1 MKFRPFTYQKEAIE
15 FILRHKNSMTILGVG
30 AGKTAIGLSVLYQLK
45 FDFFEECKVV
55 VISSKYAALHV
66 WPQEIKKWDSFK
78 EIRYAVV
85 VGSAKE
91 KMRAIHQNADC
102 YITNYDAVEWLV
114 KNDLWK
120 FDVIIIDEISEF
132 KNPKAKRYENISKLC
147 AKADRVIGLSSEP
160 LQNAWDDLWAEI
172 YLLDQGKRL
181 EKTLKAF
188 IEKYFFRVQTVQGK
202 GYYLEPKRGAE
213 RAIRQAI
220 ADICYAKASENWQ
233 EKDNIV
239 NNVYYARLNSIEY
252 TKYSWMQNE
261 MNIRMKDSGSID
273 IRNQMELST
282 KLFQM
287 ANGAVYDN
295 EQKVICIHE
304 RKMEALKEIIRRFPD
319 QNIMIAYWFAHD
331 RDRIAARYSGA
342 KVIETMQDMEDW
354 NQKKIKIGL
363 IHPAVGGSDI
373 HLYKGGNV
381 LIWFS
386 LTWSL
391 HLYRRMIFRMTGEYH
406 EKLYVEHIVT
416 AKTIDEKI
424 YKSLQK
430 KGVDQAKLVDALL
443 KEREENV

>member
-15 FILRHKNSMTILGVG
+15 FILCHKNSMTMLGIG

-45 FDFFEECKVV
+45 FDFFEDCTVV

-66 WPQEIKKWDSFK
+66 WPQEIKKWDNFK
-78 EIRYAVV
+78 KIQYSVV
-85 VGSAKE
+85 VGSTKE
-91 KMRAIHQNADC
+91 KMRAIHKQADC
-102 YITNYDAVEWLV
+102 YITNYDAIEWLV

-132 KNPKAKRYENISKLC
+132 KNPKAKRYEKISKLC

-160 LQNAWDDLWAEI
+160 LQNAWADLWAEI

-181 EKTLKAF
+181 EKTQKEF
-188 IEKYFFRVQTVQGK
+188 VEKYFFRVQTTHGK
-202 GYYLEPKRGAE
+202 GYFLEPKRGTE

-220 ADICYAKASENWQ
+220 SDICYVKDSENWR

-239 NNVYYARLNSIEY
+239 KNVYYARLNSVEY
-252 TKYSWMQNE
+252 TKYCWMQNE
-261 MNIRMKDSGSID
+261 MNIRMKNSGSID
-273 IRNQMELST
+273 IRNRMELST

-295 EQKVICIHE
+295 EQKVIYIHE
-304 RKMEALKEIIRRFPD
+304 RKMEVLKEILRRFPNH
-319 QNIMIAYWFAHD
+319 NIMIAYWFVHD
-331 RDRIAARYSGA
+331 RDRIAAGYSDA
-342 KVIETMQDMEDW
+342 RVIETMQDVEDW

-373 HLYKGGNV
+373 RLYKGGNV

-391 HLYRRMIFRMTGEYH
+391 HLYRRMIFRMTGEYG

-416 AKTIDEKI
+416 EKTIDEKI

-430 KGVDQAKLVDALL
+430 KGIDQAKLVEALL